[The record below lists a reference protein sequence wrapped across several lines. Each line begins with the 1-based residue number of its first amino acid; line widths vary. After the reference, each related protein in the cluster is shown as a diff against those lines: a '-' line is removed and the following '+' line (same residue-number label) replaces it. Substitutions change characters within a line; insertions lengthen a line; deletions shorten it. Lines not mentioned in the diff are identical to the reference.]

1 MGQIKMNKKSRTEYS
16 YLNIVA
22 GLGGYSV
29 SIILSMINRMV
40 FTRTLPPEYLGISG
54 LFTNILSML
63 TLAELGVGGAIVY
76 ALYKPLAENDE
87 EKIASIVKVFG
98 LAYRII
104 GTVIGIIGLCIMPL
118 LPLLLKDQP
127 AIHENLYLIYC
138 MYLFN
143 TASSY
148 FFTYRSTLI
157 TAAQMNYLNTGIN
170 YAILSVQTIIQML
183 YLIATKEYI
192 GYLIIQALGT
202 LAYNVI
208 ISYVAVKKFPYIRR
222 KNIPR
227 LTKEETFSILKNMR
241 DLMVYKVSGILV
253 NSVDSIIITAFQGLS
268 ITGITSNYQLLTRT
282 LNTLLN
288 QIFNG
293 LGASVG
299 NLNAIE
305 TKEKRVSILNMLNL
319 LNFWMFGWGAIGI
332 IFVSSDLV
340 ALMFG
345 EGYVLQ
351 PIIPYI
357 LAINFFTVGMMNAIW
372 TFKHTMGLFKYGRF
386 VQLFTAGFNL
396 LFSLVLGKEFGLPG
410 ILFATILARLLTN
423 LWYDPY
429 VVYKIGF
436 GESPVKYLI
445 KYVKYIIT
453 MIISCVICTG
463 LCKLIMLFTTNIWL
477 DVFLKGLFCSVAANI
492 VFFIMFYKTSEFND
506 AKIIVIKGI
515 ELIKRKIGN

>member
-1 MGQIKMNKKSRTEYS
+1 MTAKTRTEYS
-16 YLNIVA
+16 YLNIAA

-29 SIILSMINRMV
+29 NIILSMINRMV
-40 FTRTLPPEYLGISG
+40 FTRTLPPEYLGING

-63 TLAELGVGGAIVY
+63 SLAELGVGGAIVY
-76 ALYKPLAENDE
+76 ALYKPIAENDE

-104 GTVIGIIGLCIMPL
+104 GSVIGVVGLCIMPFL
-118 LPLLLKDQP
+118 SLLLEDQP
-127 AIHENLYLIYC
+127 AIHESLHLIYC
-138 MYLFN
+138 VYLFN

-170 YAILSVQTIIQML
+170 YAVISIQTIIQML
-183 YLIATKEYI
+183 YLIITKEYI
-192 GYLIIQALGT
+192 GYLFIQSLGT
-202 LAYNVI
+202 LTYNVI
-208 ISYVAVKKFPYIRR
+208 ISRVAVRKFPYIKE
-222 KNIPR
+222 KNIAP

-299 NLNAIE
+299 NLNASE
-305 TKEKRVSILNMLNL
+305 TKEKRVSVLNMLNL

-340 ALMFG
+340 ELMFG
-345 EGYVLQ
+345 DKYILR
-351 PIIPYI
+351 PIIPCI

-386 VQLFTAGFNL
+386 MQLFTAGFNL
-396 LFSLVLGKEFGLPG
+396 LFSLVLGRKFGLSG

-429 VVYKIGF
+429 VVYKIGL
-436 GESPVKYLI
+436 GDSPLKYLA
-445 KYVKYIIT
+445 KYIKYIIT
-453 MIISCVICTG
+453 MIISCVVCAG
-463 LCKLIMLFTTNIWL
+463 LCKLIMIFATDVWL
-477 DVFLKGLFCSVAANI
+477 RVILKGLLCSLVANA
-492 VFFIMFYKTSEFND
+492 VFFLMFYGTPEIND
-506 AKIIVIKGI
+506 AKLIVRKGM
-515 ELIKRKIGN
+515 ELIKRKTGK